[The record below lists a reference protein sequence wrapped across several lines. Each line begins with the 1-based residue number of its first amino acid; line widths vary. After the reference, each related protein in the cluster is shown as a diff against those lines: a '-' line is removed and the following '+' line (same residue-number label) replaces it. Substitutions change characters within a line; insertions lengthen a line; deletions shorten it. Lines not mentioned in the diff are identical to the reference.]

1 MLDNCTLGD
10 KRQIKGALLVTPSD
24 FESPQYA
31 FLATG
36 FAQAQKLKESE
47 VPKAVKDAFAKRFP
61 NTKGIEWSKESETEF
76 EAEFKAGGKEQS
88 ANFDQ
93 SGKWLV
99 TETVIKKADLPQSV
113 QTALT
118 KEFAGYKV
126 EEAEK
131 VETANDGTQYE
142 VALEKGEL
150 NYEVLFSADGKV
162 LKKEEKKEKD
172 DDKD

>member
-1 MLDNCTLGD
+1 M
-10 KRQIKGALLVTPSD
+10 IMIAI
-24 FESPQYA
+24 
-31 FLATG
+31 LATG

-47 VPKAVKDAFAKRFP
+47 VPKTVKDAFVKRFP

-76 EAEFKAGGKEQS
+76 EAEFENAGKEQS
-88 ANFDQ
+88 ANFDGT
-93 SGKWLV
+93 GKWLV
-99 TETVIKKADLPQSV
+99 TETEIKKADLPQAV
-113 QTALT
+113 QAALT

-131 VETANDGTQYE
+131 VETENDGIQYE
-142 VALEKGEL
+142 VALEKGES
-150 NYEVLFSADGKV
+150 NYEVLFSLDGKV